1 MRAGAPSLHRLRH
14 AAGIDNILML
24 KEEPAASLGIEALD
38 RALGGGLAL
47 GALHDL
53 APAAPSHAAAGAGFA
68 LITVIRSSRAGPV
81 LWVQTDFAAAEAGAL
96 YGPGLELLGL
106 PMERLVSVRVPRPR
120 DVLWAAEEALKSSAI
135 AAVIVELT
143 EDGAAADLTATRRLS
158 LAARD
163 GGSLGLLLR
172 HRPSV
177 RPSAAATRWEIAT
190 APSPSDGH
198 GLGRTCFALHLV
210 RNRSGPCGRWIV
222 CWDIHE
228 RAFTPL
234 SIGVVETARDRPAR
248 APLAQ
253 AG

>member
-1 MRAGAPSLHRLRH
+1 MRAGAPSLHRLRR
-14 AAGIDNILML
+14 AAGIDNLL
-24 KEEPAASLGIEALD
+24 KLNEEPAAPLGVEAID
-38 RALGGGLAL
+38 RALGGGLSL

-53 APAAPSHAAAGAGFA
+53 SPAAPGLGAAAGFA
-68 LITVIRSSRAGPV
+68 ALLALRSPREQPV
-81 LWVQTDFAAAEAGAL
+81 LWVHMDFAAAEAGAL

-106 PMERLVSVRVPRPR
+106 AMERLVSVRVPRPR
-120 DVLWAAEEALKSSAI
+120 DVLWAAEEALKSSAV
-135 AAVIVELT
+135 AAVIAELT

-172 HRPSV
+172 HRASA
-177 RPSAAATRWEIAT
+177 RPSAAATRWEVTA
-190 APSPSDGH
+190 APSPSDGY
-198 GLGRTCFALHLV
+198 GLGRTCFELHLV
-210 RNRSGPCGRWIV
+210 RNRRGPCGRWIV

-234 SIGVVETARDRPAR
+234 SVGVVETARDRSAR